1 MNATCPAGIPQP
13 QRVSDLGRLLNYE
26 ITVTLVFNT
35 SMAPAH
41 LQGAFS
47 NICMAPVHLQ
57 GRPHLAMCEAVHH
70 SHTGLRVSTNFQG
83 GNFLTKWRFQ
93 RNVAFSHLASRDVR
107 RRMLR
112 VPFGTTQEE
121 FSFDIQQQVLLPALS
136 SQSAARRSFSANSPH
151 TVSRTMPSRF
161 KPITQPT
168 CRSTLNAHQPQVRAS
183 SRPHLALRLYQAL
196 HPRDSQPRVS
206 TAMRC
211 PLVHEMPRSIDGNS

>member
-1 MNATCPAGIPQP
+1 MNATCSAGIPQP

-93 RNVAFSHLASRDVR
+93 RNVAFSHLASRD
-107 RRMLR
+107 
-112 VPFGTTQEE
+112 GTTQEE
-121 FSFDIQQQVLLPALS
+121 FSFDIHHQVLLPALS
-136 SQSAARRSFSANSPH
+136 SQPAHRRSFSANSPH
-151 TVSRTMPSRF
+151 TFSRTMPRG
-161 KPITQPT
+161 
-168 CRSTLNAHQPQVRAS
+168 S
-183 SRPHLALRLYQAL
+183 SRPHRHADRRPMHINLKCALQHDHILHCRCIRRLRRGTPSPAPNLQCDV
-196 HPRDSQPRVS
+196 HWCTDS
-206 TAMRC
+206 A
-211 PLVHEMPRSIDGNS
+211 